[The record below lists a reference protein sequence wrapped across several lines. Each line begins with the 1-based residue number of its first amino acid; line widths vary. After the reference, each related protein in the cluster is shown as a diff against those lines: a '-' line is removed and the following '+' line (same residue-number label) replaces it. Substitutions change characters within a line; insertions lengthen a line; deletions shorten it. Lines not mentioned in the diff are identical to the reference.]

1 MNKWSYFTPAVKQI
15 IRKRYTVISSAE
27 STSKCKITKGV

>member
-1 MNKWSYFTPAVKQI
+1 MAGLK
-15 IRKRYTVISSAE
+15 SSAE